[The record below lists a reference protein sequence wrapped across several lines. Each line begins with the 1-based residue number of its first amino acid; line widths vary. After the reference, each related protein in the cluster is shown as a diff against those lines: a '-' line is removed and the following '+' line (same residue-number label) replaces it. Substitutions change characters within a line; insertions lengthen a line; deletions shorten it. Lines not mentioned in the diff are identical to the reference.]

1 MNILSQLVT
10 ALLEHLKHVP
20 SELAIEGV
28 KHLRERRAEKLAETS
43 SLSDVLQS
51 LAESHKTQAGVP
63 PTEEGKCPEGYPIKV
78 SAKNIYHAPGGR
90 FYVVTRPVRCFA
102 TEVEAKAAGF
112 RPSLR

>member
-1 MNILSQLVT
+1 MGILTQLLN

-20 SELAIEGV
+20 AELAIDGIR
-28 KHLRERRAEKLAETS
+28 HRRERRAEKNAETS
-43 SLSDVLQS
+43 SLSDLLQS

-63 PTEEGKCPEGYPIKV
+63 PTEEGKCPDGYPIKV
-78 SAKNIYHAPGGR
+78 SAKNIYHSPGGR

-102 TEVEAKAAGF
+102 TEAEAKAAGF